1 MGWTGGIAILLAL
14 SSGAAM
20 LPQVSSILQITQ
32 STCFDPPQLI
42 SKLIS
47 LSFDLP

>member
-32 STCFDPPQLI
+32 STCALHFEEPQLV
-42 SKLIS
+42 SKLIGMKS
-47 LSFDLP
+47 